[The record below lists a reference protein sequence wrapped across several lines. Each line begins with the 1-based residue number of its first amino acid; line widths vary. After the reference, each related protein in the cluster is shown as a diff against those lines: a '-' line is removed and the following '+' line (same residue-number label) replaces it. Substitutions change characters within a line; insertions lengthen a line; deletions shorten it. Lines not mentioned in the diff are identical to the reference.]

1 LELADATVGQELV
14 SCQETRDG
22 SGAASA
28 LKYRSNQV
36 VILSECSG
44 ALAKESEAKNPAV
57 RNIGQEASS
66 CPTQARWQGQAPAQR
81 EGAQAI
87 ELPPQTEREAVASEL
102 SMTGVSVRRHPLYFA
117 REKLRKLGVISRKRL
132 DSLPDGKRV
141 RVAGIVISRQ
151 RPPIKSGRT
160 VIFITMED
168 ETGLLD
174 VTVFERVYEKWGKVI
189 FSNSALVVDGTLQ
202 KKGRYGTVIIGER
215 FQGFRP

>member
-1 LELADATVGQELV
+1 
-14 SCQETRDG
+14 
-22 SGAASA
+22 
-28 LKYRSNQV
+28 
-36 VILSECSG
+36 
-44 ALAKESEAKNPAV
+44 
-57 RNIGQEASS
+57 
-66 CPTQARWQGQAPAQR
+66 
-81 EGAQAI
+81 
-87 ELPPQTEREAVASEL
+87 
-102 SMTGVSVRRHPLYFA
+102 
-117 REKLRKLGVISRKRL
+117 L